1 MTRYALKSTTT
12 GETLEV
18 RDFQSD
24 LPPTL
29 ALSKNAQWVE
39 MAPEQD
45 LVDLPTAKAH
55 KIADIKAHRDYL
67 TLNGGHKI
75 GANWYH
81 SNELSLI
88 QQLVLDGMA
97 KQMVAAGAPDTTQLA
112 GITPW
117 KTLSGPSVVL
127 TVGIAKNF
135 VMSAMVQQ
143 STLFAAAAAK
153 IATIEGLASVEL
165 VESFDVAANWP
176 EVAPL

>member
-1 MTRYALKSTTT
+1 MRYALTRIASNTPVSFR
-12 GETLEV
+12 EFDEA
-18 RDFQSD
+18 
-24 LPPTL
+24 PPVL
-29 ALSKNAQWVE
+29 AEAKGLVWVE
-39 MAPEQD
+39 SPIVIAVPSLAD
-45 LVDLPTAKAH
+45 AKTS
-55 KIADIKAHRDYL
+55 KVADIKARRDYL

-97 KQMVAAGAPDTTQLA
+97 KQMAAAGAPDATPLA
-112 GITPW
+112 GIPPW
-117 KTLSGPSVVL
+117 KTLNGPAVVL

-143 STLFAAAAAK
+143 GMLFASAAAK

-165 VESFDVAANWP
+165 VESFDVTADWP
-176 EVAPL
+176 ETAPL